1 VSVLEGGY
9 RIQGGPVSA
18 FGRSV
23 AAHVRALQEGCAST
37 QQWSAADAQWESDFE
52 QQVLAERER
61 RRRAKQEEKVTFE
74 GTKSP

>member
-1 VSVLEGGY
+1 
-9 RIQGGPVSA
+9 VSA

-37 QQWSAADAQWESDFE
+37 QQWSADDAQWESDFE

-61 RRRAKQEEKVTFE
+61 RRRAKQEEKVPYCHILLYLLLYM
-74 GTKSP
+74 SSSIV